1 MCALCLSST
10 FPLCNPKYS
19 EWHPPHVPPWALV
32 SWSELWVPSDG
43 PQLSALWSPEVCR
56 PLESQATWEEG
67 RRKTSVWFFTQ
78 ASTTKESGRIV
89 SASKLKSRVELWG
102 YLGLFCFLK
111 NKVFLRP
118 TEKELHSSLSL
129 SSWGQNLGISIWLV
143 NADWAPAVCRVTT
156 LRLLSTS
163 LGNKY
168 SFFLPRELLISWG
181 NPGQA

>member
-1 MCALCLSST
+1 MCVLCLSST

-19 EWHPPHVPPWALV
+19 VLHPPHVPPPALV

-43 PQLSALWSPEVCR
+43 PQLSALWSSEVCR
-56 PLESQATWEEG
+56 PLESQATREEG

-89 SASKLKSRVELWG
+89 STSKLKSQVELWG

-111 NKVFLRP
+111 N
-118 TEKELHSSLSL
+118 SLFEAKWKGTTQFSQSL
-129 SSWGQNLGISIWLV
+129 SSWGQNLGLSIWLA

-156 LRLLSTS
+156 LRPLSTS
-163 LGNKY
+163 LGSN
-168 SFFLPRELLISWG
+168 
-181 NPGQA
+181 